1 VNKEENV
8 KLTVLVDNN
17 TIIDK
22 YFYAEPGVSYFIEC
36 DDNKYLFDTG
46 YSDVFLRNATKMGI
60 NLLALDGVVI
70 SHGHND
76 HTWGLGELVKLYSE
90 AGYDRYG
97 STKPVI
103 IAHPDAFLDRNV
115 DGLDVGS
122 MLSSKQL
129 IKTFSLKL
137 GKEPIWLTNKIV
149 FLGQIERNNS
159 FEIGNPMGKVLRGD
173 AWEDDYVLDDSA
185 LVYMSDNGLVIITG
199 CSHAGI
205 CNIIEHAKKVC
216 NEERVY
222 DVIGGFHLLNPSP
235 NKLSNTVEYFRKCK
249 PHAIYACHC
258 TDLRSK
264 VSLAQFANVEDV
276 GVGLVLEY
284 K

>member
-1 VNKEENV
+1 M

-17 TIIDK
+17 TMIDR
-22 YFYAEPGVSYFIEC
+22 YFHGEPGVSYFIEC
-36 DDNKYLFDTG
+36 DDKKYLFDTG
-46 YSDVFLRNATKMGI
+46 YSDLFLRNSAKMGI
-60 NLLALDGVVI
+60 NLLALDAVVI

-90 AGYDRYG
+90 AAYEGYECKI
-97 STKPVI
+97 TTV
-103 IAHPDAFLDRNV
+103 IAHPDAFLDKNV

-122 MLSSKQL
+122 MLSMNQL
-129 IKTFSLKL
+129 KKSFSLRL
-137 GKEPIWLTNKIV
+137 GKEPLWLTEKLV
-149 FLGQIERNNS
+149 FLGEIARNNS
-159 FEIGNPMGKVLRGD
+159 FEVKTPMGKMLRDGI
-173 AWEDDYVLDDSA
+173 WEDDFVLDDSA
-185 LVYMSDNGLVIITG
+185 LAYMSDKGLVIITG

-205 CNIIEHAKKVC
+205 CNIVEYAKKVC

-222 DVIGGFHLLNPSP
+222 DVIGGFHLINPSQHM
-235 NKLSNTVEYFRKCK
+235 LSNTAQYLEKCQ

-264 VSLAQFANVEDV
+264 ISLAQVANVEDV